1 MVRSEASVPRRRQH
15 LGFRLEE
22 DLLVRTEA
30 IGAALAAQQPLLP
43 PPDRST
49 VMRAIVAA
57 GIEALE
63 TRLRLTPLSP
73 PSMPVPTSKKR
84 AKRTS
89 R

>member
-1 MVRSEASVPRRRQH
+1 
-15 LGFRLEE
+15 
-22 DLLVRTEA
+22 
-30 IGAALAAQQPLLP
+30 
-43 PPDRST
+43 
-49 VMRAIVAA
+49 MRAIVAA

>member
-15 LGFRLEE
+15 LGFRIEE
-22 DLLVRTEA
+22 DLIVRTEA

-63 TRLRLTPLSP
+63 ARLQLNP
-73 PSMPVPTSKKR
+73 PSRPVPTTKKR